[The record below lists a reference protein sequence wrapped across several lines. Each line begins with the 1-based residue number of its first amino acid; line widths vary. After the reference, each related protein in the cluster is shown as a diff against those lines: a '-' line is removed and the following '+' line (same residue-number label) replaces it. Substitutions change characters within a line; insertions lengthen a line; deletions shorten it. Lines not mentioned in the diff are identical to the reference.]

1 MINMIVC
8 VDNCDGIGVNG
19 DLLFRLS
26 GDLKNFRQ
34 KTLGTTIIMGRKTF
48 ESLPKVLPYR
58 THWVITSDM
67 DYKAPVGVRIFHSRE
82 EVLEALGD
90 NRAFV
95 IGGSSIYNMFIND
108 VTSIYVTKVNA
119 TRRADTYFT
128 FNHSDFSHSQVG
140 SQQVDVDEISGER
153 LVYTFEIYTR
163 KNLLKMTKQD
173 DTELDVLD
181 MIK

>member
-48 ESLPKVLPYR
+48 ESLPKVLPHR
-58 THWVITSDM
+58 THWVITSDR

-108 VTSIYVTKVNA
+108 VTSIYVTKVNT

-140 SQQVDVDEISGER
+140 SQQVDVDEISDER

-173 DTELDVLD
+173 DTELDVLE